1 MTDSQQQFGPF
12 SHSQAAEQLAQHQLI
27 ALENSSNKKN
37 HFSDLVGVMASG
49 ATAVGFPLRAGGID
63 QNIESHL
70 GKRGASDISTLSL
83 SLGMH
88 QNPRDSGDFF
98 RSALSSAEQIQATMM
113 KAAFSPMDNQ
123 HQLQKQSVD
132 GLSNKGL
139 SSESEPR
146 RVPCKARGMG
156 DSHTSST
163 AYFDIPLNLQH
174 GAILACSH
182 PGCAASGRRFRY
194 CQVCEV
200 PVAKRNFIKRH
211 SHGLIP
217 AGDPILVASQNANR
231 ASESLL
237 ESKDDDYSEESNK
250 RHRSVSY
257 DAADTLNQLGSKRKG
272 GQSTSE
278 KPLNSNVSVKSMQIV
293 SSQLNVIEIQWLKLL
308 YNRPSADDKEA
319 SEEWMSSILTTAES
333 AKKADVSPL
342 FLNDDKVS
350 MEVSHE
356 QSVFDDKNENHASKN
371 SVQDKQHA
379 VKSQAVKPENQT
391 VSAENEP
398 ISSNVNGKESP
409 PPTMEDFSQAQK
421 DCSNGENESEDEQP
435 ELVTSTENSEMT
447 PRTGNG
453 KLNGEEKSSRK
464 DMNSPD
470 NDEKDID
477 EFSADP
483 LAEKSEEG
491 ADEKSTLSRQSGNL
505 LDEQSQQS
513 SVTTRPG
520 QQRRRSVQDA
530 RKLMGLIKLSGL
542 KEDHFDDMF

>member
-49 ATAVGFPLRAGGID
+49 ATAVGFPLRAAGID

-98 RSALSSAEQIQATMM
+98 GSALSSAEQIQASMM

-217 AGDPILVASQNANR
+217 AGDPILVASQNASR

-237 ESKDDDYSEESNK
+237 EAKDDDYSEESNK

-272 GQSTSE
+272 GQLTSE
-278 KPLNSNVSVKSMQIV
+278 KPLNSNASVKSMQDA

-319 SEEWMSSILTTAES
+319 SEEWMSSILATAES
-333 AKKADVSPL
+333 AKKADASPL
-342 FLNDDKVS
+342 FLNDDEDS
-350 MEVSHE
+350 IFHDES
-356 QSVFDDKNENHASKN
+356 ENHASKI

-379 VKSQAVKPENQT
+379 AQSQTVKSENQT
-391 VSAENEP
+391 VSTENEP
-398 ISSNVNGKESP
+398 TSSNVNGKESP
-409 PPTMEDFSQAQK
+409 PPTMEEFSQAQK
-421 DCSNGENESEDEQP
+421 VCSNSQNESEDEQP
-435 ELVTSTENSEMT
+435 EPVTSTENSEMT
-447 PRTGNG
+447 LRTGSRKVNG
-453 KLNGEEKSSRK
+453 LAKSSPK
-464 DMNSPD
+464 DMNSLD
-470 NDEKDID
+470 NNEKDID

-483 LAEKSEEG
+483 LVDKSDEG

-520 QQRRRSVQDA
+520 QRRRRSVQDA